1 MKEMILST
9 EDLEND
15 IDTVKIVLI
24 HALVKDNLLDAE
36 KADMWA
42 ASHGVV
48 LKEERWFKRILGKVN
63 PNVDKNPP
71 LQFVVVKTVYDPPTS
86 EELDKTV

>member
-1 MKEMILST
+1 MREMILST

-42 ASHGVV
+42 DSHGVV

-71 LQFVVVKTVYDPPTS
+71 LQFVVVKTVYDPPTA